1 MNIGFRVDSSSK
13 IGTGHLHRCIT
24 LAKLFKKKGI
34 RSFFFS
40 RNEAGN
46 VNSKIKK
53 YGFELKK
60 ISSNKRDLANELDII
75 KNYIIS
81 LNINFVFID
90 NYSIKPSWEKK
101 ISQYSKIVL
110 IDDFLTRKTYCDY
123 YINYHL
129 VEGIENKKFFVK
141 KNCVK
146 FLGPKYSIIKELRM
160 KKKNSFKKRDI
171 LVFMGGVDNTNVT
184 LKLIS
189 LLSLKKF
196 DNFSISIIIGKK
208 NKKKEEI
215 KKRVNKFK
223 NFSILIGN
231 YENLYNFFN
240 ESKLCIVNA
249 GVTMYETLIV
259 GKQILIIPQSNLH
272 KKILKNYN
280 KLNMFDYIDN
290 IKKLKIEKIIELT
303 SKKVNKKIL
312 QKRKTFFDDKG
323 ASRIV
328 KYFVDIIK

>member
-141 KNCVK
+141 KKLCQIFRAKVFDYKRVEN
-146 FLGPKYSIIKELRM
+146 E
-160 KKKNSFKKRDI
+160 KKK
-171 LVFMGGVDNTNVT
+171 
-184 LKLIS
+184 
-189 LLSLKKF
+189 
-196 DNFSISIIIGKK
+196 
-208 NKKKEEI
+208 
-215 KKRVNKFK
+215 
-223 NFSILIGN
+223 
-231 YENLYNFFN
+231 
-240 ESKLCIVNA
+240 
-249 GVTMYETLIV
+249 
-259 GKQILIIPQSNLH
+259 
-272 KKILKNYN
+272 
-280 KLNMFDYIDN
+280 
-290 IKKLKIEKIIELT
+290 
-303 SKKVNKKIL
+303 
-312 QKRKTFFDDKG
+312 
-323 ASRIV
+323 
-328 KYFVDIIK
+328 